1 MGIFNLHLPLEDDA
15 IRPRPPPG
23 LGNSVAPQ
31 VPGGPAIQPPFVQP
45 GNPHRVMRF
54 EDLMHYPGPPQL
66 QAPVPPEM
74 DWRALA
80 GVNRPVPENRVPAQG
95 QRIAQAAAVREA
107 TLQQVRAEIRQ
118 PPFMVPGVVPRPPAR
133 DNQAV
138 AGGDAPALNTAREAA
153 ARRLRIEGF
162 GAELQEVDP
171 AKDVRA
177 QLARLREVSKN
188 NMNANEEIRRR
199 THEQMNRFQVL
210 QNAARAI
217 GRQEDENLNQL
228 NERLERLRQQ
238 VDNDQKGANREVPDF
253 NELPRRPSILRFR
266 RRQPDPPAPALPQPA
281 EALRQQQ
288 ILDHAERALERSQQ
302 MARLRRDGELDV
314 AVTARNLRVI
324 RQNNAPAVAA
334 SRQAQEPIIL
344 LSSSPEQAK
353 KKATM
358 FDLADEA
365 DDEGEDLEDDED
377 WL

>member
-1 MGIFNLHLPLEDDA
+1 
-15 IRPRPPPG
+15 
-23 LGNSVAPQ
+23 
-31 VPGGPAIQPPFVQP
+31 
-45 GNPHRVMRF
+45 
-54 EDLMHYPGPPQL
+54 
-66 QAPVPPEM
+66 
-74 DWRALA
+74 
-80 GVNRPVPENRVPAQG
+80 
-95 QRIAQAAAVREA
+95 
-107 TLQQVRAEIRQ
+107 
-118 PPFMVPGVVPRPPAR
+118 MVPGVVPRPPAR